1 MEKYCFSNKPFLEDL
16 SNRAIRDKQR
26 IIEIWIGLIETMI
39 YHGDR
44 DCSNS
49 EIIVIKDGNI
59 KRAFFLRD
67 NQIFSL
73 HLPFHFYKD
82 ENKRFK
88 VRIQSIEIEG
98 WHLHILKEIISN
110 ENFLNK
116 SIDEDIDS
124 IIENIIENKVSI
136 SDDEINQIYIIL
148 KTLMLA
154 EDGYLRYDIDFK
166 NHPNIPHHLDIF
178 YSNTSTFKLGIDI
191 NTAGIKPTPNHNDM
205 KNILLD
211 ILDENTF
218 HFIQKRQFK

>member
-1 MEKYCFSNKPFLEDL
+1 MEKYCFSSKPLLGYL
-16 SNRAIRDKQR
+16 SNIVIRDKQE
-26 IIEIWIGLIETMI
+26 IIKIWLDLIETMI
-39 YHGDR
+39 YYGDR
-44 DCSNS
+44 DCSSS
-49 EIIVIKDGNI
+49 EIIVIKGDNI

-73 HLPFHFYKD
+73 HLPFNFSKNNSNDDY
-82 ENKRFK
+82 KRFK
-88 VRIQSIEIEG
+88 FRVEIHGIEIEA
-98 WHLHILKEIISN
+98 WHLAKLKVIISDK
-110 ENFLNK
+110 NFLNK
-116 SIDEDIDS
+116 NCYEDID
-124 IIENIIENKVSI
+124 NIIESGIKI
-136 SDDEINQIYIIL
+136 SDNEINQIYIIL

-191 NTAGIKPTPNHNDM
+191 NTAGINPTSNHNDM

-218 HFIQKRQFK
+218 HFIQKR